1 MPETT
6 EPKHLELEVSNF
18 GPIEKAKIELRPLT
32 VFAGPSNTG
41 KSYLA
46 MLVYA
51 LHRFFGEQAKFSA
64 LRRGLIFGFTG
75 NRRRMG
81 NLIPDGQ
88 PIPHEVVEELSQW
101 VNKNLPAR
109 DFPVELWESITK
121 LALSHLKKEAS
132 GLADAVGSEIER
144 CFGVETT
151 RNLIRYQTGSG
162 VRVAV
167 CKQISGA
174 STKPF
179 EYLFTTSEE
188 HQNLVFSTP
197 ETETSG
203 LKPED
208 IMGWYGPNNEIIG
221 RYTWDDD
228 EKEYLASDLIADLAI
243 SIGASIFR
251 PLTNNSYYLPAD
263 RAGVMHSH
271 RVVVGSLIER
281 ASYGGLRRE
290 EALPTLSGVLADFL
304 SQLIQ
309 LDDSPRRI
317 RPRNNPGSRKVAGLI
332 EQEILKGTIKRE
344 ESIVGYPTF
353 AYQPHNWKTDLPL
366 MNTSSMVSE
375 LAPVVLYL
383 RHVVRLG
390 ETLIIEEPEAHLH
403 PAMQVEFI
411 RQLAGAVRSGVRIIL
426 TTHSEWV
433 LEELAN
439 LVRMSEIP
447 ESNRTG
453 IPGAEAA
460 LDPDQVGA
468 WLFEPQPPPR
478 GAVVRE
484 IKLDPDAG
492 IFPVGFGNITQ
503 DLYNRWAEINSRINE
518 SQQAND

>member
-1 MPETT
+1 MPDTT

-18 GPIEKAKIELRPLT
+18 GPIEEAKIELRPLT

-51 LHRFFGEQAKFSA
+51 LHRFFAEQAELSD
-64 LRRGLIFGFTG
+64 FGRDPFFGTIG

-81 NLIPDGQ
+81 RLTSGRQ
-88 PIPHEVVEELSQW
+88 PIPREFVEKLTQW
-101 VNKNLPAR
+101 VNTSPPAR
-109 DFPVELWESITK
+109 GFPVQLRQSVTK
-121 LALSHLKKEAS
+121 LALSHLKKEA
-132 GLADAVGSEIER
+132 GELADAVGSEIER
-144 CFGVETT
+144 CFGVKNT
-151 RNLIRYQTGSG
+151 RNLIRYQTGG
-162 VRVAV
+162 EVRVAV
-167 CKQISGA
+167 RKQISGA
-174 STKPF
+174 SAEPF
-179 EYLFTTSEE
+179 EYLFTTSRE
-188 HQNLVFSTP
+188 HRNLVLSAP
-197 ETETSG
+197 EAKSLG

-208 IMGWYGPNNEIIG
+208 VMGWYGHRNRIQWQHTQGE
-221 RYTWDDD
+221 D
-228 EKEYLASDLIADLAI
+228 EKKYLASVLITDLAVRI
-243 SIGASIFR
+243 GTSILG

-290 EALPTLSGVLADFL
+290 EALPTLSGVFADFL
-304 SQLIQ
+304 GQLIQ

-317 RPRNNPGSRKVAGLI
+317 RTKNNPGSPEVAGLI
-332 EQEILKGTIKRE
+332 EQQILKGTIKRE
-344 ESIVGYPTF
+344 ESTVGYPAFT
-353 AYQPHNWKTDLPL
+353 YQPDDWNTDLPL

-383 RHVVRLG
+383 RHVVRPG

-447 ESNRTG
+447 ESNRAG

-460 LDPDQVGA
+460 LDPDHVGA
-468 WLFEPQPPPR
+468 WLFEPQSPPR

-484 IKLDPDAG
+484 IKLDTDTG

-503 DLYNRWAEINSRINE
+503 DIYNRWAEINSRINDNR
-518 SQQAND
+518 QPND